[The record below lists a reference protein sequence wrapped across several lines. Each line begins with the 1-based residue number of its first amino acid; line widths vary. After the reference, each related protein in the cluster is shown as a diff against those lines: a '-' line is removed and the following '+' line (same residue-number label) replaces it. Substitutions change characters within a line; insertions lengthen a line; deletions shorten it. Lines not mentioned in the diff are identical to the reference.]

1 MNLGSLDL
9 NLLLVYRALM
19 IHRSVTQAGEEVG
32 LSQPAISHALTRL
45 RHYYKDPLFLRTRD
59 GMEPTPR
66 ARELAVP
73 VQEALSRIEL
83 TLPDLKNLAQNTKRC
98 FRIGLVNYSGLPL
111 VPKLAAH
118 LERKAPG
125 FELDTTHVDVPS
137 CLAKLQRANL
147 DLGVGIFSRIPPDWP
162 AQELWVDR
170 LVVAMRRKHPRI
182 AGQLSLEAFARER
195 HVQVSSDLV
204 VDDALAKKGLS
215 RRFAL
220 SANMLMVPF
229 VLARSNLLALLPRRL
244 VLRFGRT
251 CDLQWFDPPLELPR
265 YRVMMVRHPHS
276 NGDPILDWLGRTA
289 ADVSRAFGER

>member
-19 IHRSVTQAGEEVG
+19 IHRSVTLAGEEVG

-83 TLPDLKNLAQNTKRC
+83 TLPGLKNLTQDTKRC
-98 FRIGLVNYSGLPL
+98 FRVGLVNYSGLPL
-111 VPKLAAH
+111 VPKLAAI

-125 FELDTTHVDVPS
+125 FELDTVHVDGPS
-137 CLAKLQRANL
+137 CLAKLQRAEL
-147 DLGVGIFSRIPPDWP
+147 DLGVGIFARIPADWP
-162 AQELWVDR
+162 VQALWVDR

-182 AGQLSLEAFARER
+182 TGRLTLEAFAKER
-195 HVQVSSDLV
+195 HVRVASNLV

-229 VLARSNLLALLPRRL
+229 VLARTNLLAILPHRL
-244 VLRFGRT
+244 VRRFHRT
-251 CDLQWFDPPLELPR
+251 CDLQWFDPPMELPV

-276 NGDPILDWLGRTA
+276 SGDPVLDWLAQTA
-289 ADVSRAFGER
+289 AEVSKMFGEH